1 MSWLQIIVLYLYQQ
15 NEITMTLQDLKDNR
29 DSIIATLTE
38 MVGEDNVKS
47 VMQIMVGGLDC
58 CDTIEDLI
66 GSAISISEFEARPK
80 KKESKLASMVCNHEL
95 ENGIK
100 YDVVKKEYV
109 KI

>member
-1 MSWLQIIVLYLYQQ
+1 V
-15 NEITMTLQDLKDNR
+15 
-29 DSIIATLTE
+29 
-38 MVGEDNVKS
+38 
-47 VMQIMVGGLDC
+47 
-58 CDTIEDLI
+58 
-66 GSAISISEFEARPK
+66 ARPK

>member
-1 MSWLQIIVLYLYQQ
+1 
-15 NEITMTLQDLKDNR
+15 MTIQDLKTNR
-29 DSIIATLTE
+29 EMIIASITE
-38 MVGEDNVKS
+38 KVGEENVKS

-66 GSAISISEFEARPK
+66 DSAISISEFEARPK
-80 KKESKLASMVCNHEL
+80 KKESKLASMVCNYEL
-95 ENGIK
+95 ENEIK